1 MDSRQIRVIAF
12 YLPQFYAFPEN
23 DAWWGKGFT
32 EWTNVRKAKPLY
44 RGHYQPTVPLNGN
57 YYSLEDPET
66 MKRQAETAKAY
77 GLYGFCFYHYWFG
90 EGRKLMEKPVE
101 NYLRH
106 PEIDFPYCLCWAN
119 HNWTRTWIGG
129 ESDMLMEVRY
139 GGREEWEAH
148 FRYLLPFL
156 RDPRYIRMDG
166 KPVLVLY
173 QPQNIPCLGEMIPFL
188 QSRARE
194 EGLGGLTVIA
204 QAMFGKVP
212 EETEAAVQYRIEYE
226 PNYSRSRAGEKKAE
240 AWRVSPR
247 FQADLRLYG
256 LKGRI
261 KNLTKGK
268 LCRYRTYSYDAIW
281 QYILRRKPEDR
292 KSLAGAFVRCD
303 VTPRRQE
310 RALIYKGATP
320 GKFAEY
326 MKRLA
331 EKVRREYAEPYI
343 FLSAWNEWGEGMY
356 LEPDEKDGYRYLEGV
371 RDAVQGR
378 NTVQDS
384 QEAAPHAGQDS
395 LEKPAK
401 GL

>member
-1 MDSRQIRVIAF
+1 MYRVTVRILATPEDFWASVDFVDSS
-12 YLPQFYAFPEN
+12 
-23 DAWWGKGFT
+23 GKT
-32 EWTNVRKAKPLY
+32 HR
-44 RGHYQPTVPLNGN
+44 R
-57 YYSLEDPET
+57 
-66 MKRQAETAKAY
+66 
-77 GLYGFCFYHYWFG
+77 
-90 EGRKLMEKPVE
+90 
-101 NYLRH
+101 
-106 PEIDFPYCLCWAN
+106 
-119 HNWTRTWIGG
+119 
-129 ESDMLMEVRY
+129 EVRQDRAAPMRSNMLQALISAV
-139 GGREEWEAH
+139 GI
-148 FRYLLPFL
+148 LT
-156 RDPRYIRMDG
+156 
-166 KPVLVLY
+166 KP
-173 QPQNIPCLGEMIPFL
+173 C
-188 QSRARE
+188 
-194 EGLGGLTVIA
+194 GLTVIA

-240 AWRVSPR
+240 AWRVCPR

-256 LKGRI
+256 LKGLV

-281 QYILRRKPEDR
+281 QYILRRKPEGR

-384 QEAAPHAGQDS
+384 QEAAPHPGQDP